1 MHQGDMTAHHL
12 LFGIPFSAVDQDQ
25 LLRELLAPVEKG
37 QGARLVVTA
46 NVDHIVQLRRNPA
59 LRAAYAHAWRRTI
72 DGTPVHLYAGLRG
85 MALPKV
91 AGSDLFPAA
100 MRHID
105 PKRHR
110 PFFVCADD
118 IIARTLRDTLVKRGF
133 SPDAVGTV
141 VPPFRFE
148 QDDSYSSNMAARIAA
163 HGTTHLFFGV
173 GCPKSEIWVD
183 RHRHRLGDLYACAV
197 GAALAFEAGTMSRAP
212 RILRKVGLEWL
223 YRALQEPQRLLKR
236 YFVQSWSFLAVVKD
250 DLFGSKV
257 ELLSPYLE
265 QAQGADLRSA

>member
-1 MHQGDMTAHHL
+1 MTAHRL
-12 LFGIPFSAVDQDQ
+12 LFGIPFSTVDQDQ
-25 LLRELLAPVEKG
+25 LLRALLAPVEKG

-59 LRAAYAHAWRRTI
+59 LRSAYANAWHRTI
-72 DGTPVHLYAGLRG
+72 DGTPVHVYANMRG
-85 MALPKV
+85 ITLPKV

-100 MRHID
+100 MRCID
-105 PKRHR
+105 PARAR

-118 IIARTLRDTLVKRGF
+118 IIAGSLRDMLVARGF
-133 SPDAVGTV
+133 SADAIGTV

-148 QDDSYSSNMAARIAA
+148 QDDAYSGDMAARIVA
-163 HGTTHLFFGV
+163 HRTTHLFFGV
-173 GCPKSEIWVD
+173 GCPKSEIWID

-212 RILRKVGLEWL
+212 RFLRAVGLEWL
-223 YRALQEPQRLLKR
+223 YRALQEPRRLLKR
-236 YFVQSWSFLAVVKD
+236 YFVQSWAFLAVVKD
-250 DLFGSKV
+250 DLTGSKV

-265 QAQGADLRSA
+265 QAQGPDLRSA